1 MLFLFIFWI
10 NLELF
15 VGGFLQDKFLGQGD
29 FLFRG
34 FLGFFFGDCIG
45 GDMEFWDGGCIGG
58 EVENEDD
65 DSFLLLKGLF
75 VCFGLRL
82 FIGLGFELFFL

>member
-1 MLFLFIFWI
+1 M
-10 NLELF
+10 
-15 VGGFLQDKFLGQGD
+15 
-29 FLFRG
+29 
-34 FLGFFFGDCIG
+34 GFFFGDWIG

-82 FIGLGFELFFL
+82 FIGLGFKRKIWEIF